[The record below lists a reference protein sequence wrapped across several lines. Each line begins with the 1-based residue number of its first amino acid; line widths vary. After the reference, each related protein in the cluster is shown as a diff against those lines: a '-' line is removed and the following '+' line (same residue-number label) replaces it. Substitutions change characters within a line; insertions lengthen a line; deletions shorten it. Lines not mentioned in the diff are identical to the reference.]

1 MDELNYEL
9 EEQLKFQKKKQ
20 KKIINHVSLIL
31 LVWVMLV
38 AIGIFVSNNYPD
50 TQNLVITFSLLSII
64 PVILL
69 EVNATMKLLQL
80 KHETT
85 ELERSYLNPK
95 QHTM

>member
-1 MDELNYEL
+1 MNELDYDL
-9 EEQLKFQKKKQ
+9 EDQLKYQKRKQ
-20 KKIINHVSLIL
+20 KRIINHVSLIL

-50 TQNLVITFSLLSII
+50 TQNIVITFSLLSII

-69 EVNATMKLLQL
+69 EVNATMKLLRL

-85 ELERSYLNPK
+85 ELERNYLNPR
-95 QHTM
+95 QHTL